1 MELLRLL
8 SQLEEQIAGTSAM
21 GGPAKKTEF
30 MPLTNIS
37 DSIKRHKKK
46 KKKKKISHY
55 VSLKQ
60 SDVVLGD
67 AERRNEGISVGR
79 DKFANVRSKGN
90 EEYTPGTRSKA
101 KKNPN
106 EISGKER
113 KKLKRIKLNYSDFN
127 FGTVGM
133 FNKYV

>member
-46 KKKKKISHY
+46 KKKISHY
-55 VSLKQ
+55 ISLKQ

-67 AERRNEGISVGR
+67 AERKNEGISVGR

-90 EEYTPGTRSKA
+90 EEYTPGTKSKA
-101 KKNPN
+101 KNKPN
-106 EISGKER
+106 EISGRER
-113 KKLKRIKLNYSDFN
+113 KKTKRTKLNYSDFD